1 LREKR
6 KVHNKKT
13 GKKMKCPKCGSEKHK
28 VSDTDPDGKFET
40 LIERVRYCK
49 TCSHSWTTQ
58 ETEKIPVEA

>member
-1 LREKR
+1 
-6 KVHNKKT
+6 
-13 GKKMKCPKCGSEKHK
+13 MKCPKCGSEKHK